1 MTGFPCLRVGF
12 HRGREISERYKALL
26 SPYVSVIIPTY
37 NRWSMLREAVESV
50 LAQTFTDF
58 ELIVVDDGST
68 DESEVKL
75 RRLGAPIRVIC
86 QPRRGV
92 AAARNAG
99 ASAAKGR
106 YLAFLDSDDLWLPE
120 KLAAQMRFMEE
131 HPEAG
136 ICQTEEIWIRH
147 GARVNPKA
155 RHRKPSGDI
164 FKRSLELCLVSP
176 SAVMLT
182 RALFHKAGGFD
193 EALPVCE
200 DYDLWLRIAVDHT
213 VPLLARALVV
223 KRGGHIDQL
232 SHSVWGMDRFR
243 VVSLQKLLRS
253 GLAGER
259 RQWVL
264 AELERKVSVLAAGA
278 RKRGRE
284 GDALAFE
291 AIRDEF
297 DQSILEPVN
306 NAGPSSGV
314 RQGAGISPADP
325 RALVGLGTAG

>member
-1 MTGFPCLRVGF
+1 
-12 HRGREISERYKALL
+12 
-26 SPYVSVIIPTY
+26 
-37 NRWSMLREAVESV
+37 MLREAVESV

-75 RRLGAPIRVIC
+75 RRLGTPIRVIC

-136 ICQTEEIWIRH
+136 ICQTEEIWIRR

-176 SAVMLT
+176 SAVMIT

-200 DYDLWLRIAVDHT
+200 DYDFWLRIAVDHT

-243 VVSLQKLLRS
+243 VASLQKLLRS

-259 RQWVL
+259 RHWVL

-297 DQSILEPVN
+297 APSILEPGN